1 MNPISPISS
10 SPNCPICLD
19 DKKAASVLW
28 HRPLNLSQRPH
39 LACVECSSKIFYDT
53 FIKEP
58 APKVLKCPECR
69 EIIPIK
75 LETIKDYT
83 WLKMT
88 LSIAVTSF
96 VFKLAI
102 FPYLQSQ
109 FNCIETKQDLIL
121 SLQTS
126 LLINLFFDNV
136 TLLSGIKMAIQLPGN
151 DHDKGFRLFLTALQ
165 IGCLSAAEFLE
176 NYSKKNFLLT
186 LEDPISE
193 TVFSKMDDYAYIN
206 NKLTPLMLLAFG
218 LPLLINYFAVQK
230 KTKFEF
236 SSLESVKEA
245 LIQNPQLILNRS

>member
-10 SPNCPICLD
+10 SPNCPICFD
-19 DKKAASVLW
+19 DKKAACVLW
-28 HRPLNLSQRPH
+28 HRPLSISHRPH

-53 FIKEP
+53 LIKES
-58 APKVLKCPECR
+58 APKTLKCPECR

-75 LETIKDYT
+75 QEIVTDYT
-83 WLKMT
+83 SLKMAIN
-88 LSIAVTSF
+88 LAVIPF
-96 VFKLAI
+96 VFKLAV

-109 FNCIETKQDLIL
+109 FSFIETKQDLIL

-126 LLINLFFDNV
+126 LLINLFFDNLI
-136 TLLSGIKMAIQLPGN
+136 LLSGIKMAIQLPGN

-193 TVFSKMDDYAYIN
+193 TVFSNMDDYAYIN

-218 LPLLINYFAVQK
+218 IPLLLNYVTAQK
-230 KTKFEF
+230 KPKFEF
-236 SSLESVKEA
+236 SSLESIKEA
-245 LIQNPQLILNRS
+245 LIKNSQWILERS